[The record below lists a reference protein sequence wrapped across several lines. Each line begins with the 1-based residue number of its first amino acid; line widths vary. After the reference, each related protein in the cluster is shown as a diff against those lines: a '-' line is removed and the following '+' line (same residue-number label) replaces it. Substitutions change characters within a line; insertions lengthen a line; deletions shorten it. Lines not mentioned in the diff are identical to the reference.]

1 MSPMQPHAGTG
12 NDEAGM
18 YLHRA
23 SMAIQQRHR
32 AQADNMLSHA
42 ETLMLTRSVPQSNAG
57 TRDSSPRITAVENAR
72 AALRSGNWTQAAQ
85 DTNMAMHHNGM
96 MNNGMGGSTVQ

>member
-1 MSPMQPHAGTG
+1 MSPTG
-12 NDEAGM
+12 HDEAGM

-23 SMAIQQRHR
+23 SLAIQQRHR

-57 TRDSSPRITAVENAR
+57 TPDSSPRVTAIENAR

-85 DTNMAMHHNGM
+85 DTNMAMQHHNGM
-96 MNNGMGGSTVQ
+96 MNNGATVQ